1 MVKVTISELFFFIY
15 VTVPKKL
22 STHVAVKALLK
33 AIPQNHYKTEK
44 ETNFEDLYLRMPS
57 PPHRFFRCN
66 CKYSSYLHEQH
77 FIFMWNPRL
86 LQEIGLECDREF
98 HFSNKKV
105 LIMEEASNLAE
116 LFLHRNV
123 IYKLLKQNCK
133 TNICGSACATENIV
147 LKFTL
152 SVKISLIGYVN
163 LYGSKQKYHWF
174 FLKARS

>member
-86 LQEIGLECDREF
+86 LQETELECDRKF

-105 LIMEEASNLAE
+105 LIMAEASSLPE

-123 IYKLLKQNCK
+123 TYKLLKQNCK
-133 TNICGSACATENIV
+133 INLCGNACATENNV

-152 SVKISLIGYVN
+152 SVKISLIGCIN
-163 LYGSKQKYHWF
+163 LYESKQKYQCF
-174 FLKARS
+174 LLKARG